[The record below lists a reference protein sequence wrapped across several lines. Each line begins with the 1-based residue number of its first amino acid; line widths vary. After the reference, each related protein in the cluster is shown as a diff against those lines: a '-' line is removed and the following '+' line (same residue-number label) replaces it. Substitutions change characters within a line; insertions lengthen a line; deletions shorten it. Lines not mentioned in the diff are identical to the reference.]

1 MRWGLLQGQLV
12 DSEDPA
18 STAAPH
24 LTEKQ
29 REVLDLLLDHKTSKE
44 IALALGISPHTVD
57 QRIQFA
63 KQRLG
68 ARSRSDLAR
77 LYRESRKT
85 YGQLTY
91 GDSHM
96 LEPPLALHQPLQDER
111 SLTIDQDRTD
121 QQVDRS
127 IRAASRLVPDLFEG
141 RSGKWFRLAFILA
154 ITFFALLITL
164 GGLATYATLA
174 NLLRN

>member
-1 MRWGLLQGQLV
+1 VRWGLLQGQLV

-18 STAAPH
+18 STAVPH

-44 IALALGISPHTVD
+44 IAQALGISPHTVD
-57 QRIQFA
+57 QRILFA
-63 KQRLG
+63 RQRLG

-85 YGQLTY
+85 YDQLTY

-96 LEPPLALHQPLQDER
+96 LESPLTLQEPLQGER
-111 SLTIDQDRTD
+111 SLPIDQERID
-121 QQVDRS
+121 QQVERS
-127 IRAASRLVPDLFEG
+127 IPAASRLVPDLFEG
-141 RSGKWFRLAFILA
+141 RSRKWFRSAFILA

-164 GGLATYATLA
+164 GGLATYSTLA
-174 NLLRN
+174 NLLRD